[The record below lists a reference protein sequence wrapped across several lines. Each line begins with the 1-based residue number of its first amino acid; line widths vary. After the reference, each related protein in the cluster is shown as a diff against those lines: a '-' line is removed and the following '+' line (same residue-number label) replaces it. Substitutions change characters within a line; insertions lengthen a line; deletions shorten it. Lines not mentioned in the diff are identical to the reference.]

1 MTLAWPRLALISLQV
16 QQDGKGT
23 FSPGLNEA
31 ACVSTSFTDSNK
43 INEHSHL
50 GGALNVTLKLIFK
63 HS

>member
-16 QQDGKGT
+16 QPDGKGT
-23 FSPGLNEA
+23 FSPGSEA
-31 ACVSTSFTDSNK
+31 TCVSISFTDSNK